1 MHQLHSKKRKILAA
15 LIATALTGT
24 SGVAWAK
31 DSDARFNRPGNDQ
44 LLQGERL
51 PTGVYITPDAAIGAT
66 FQPLNPDLPTNP
78 NFVSGQAVA
87 TTTSPD
93 GNSMLILT
101 SGYNRNNG
109 PTGARVAAESN
120 EYVFVYDISTGTP
133 IKRQVIPVPNTFNGI
148 VWNPNGREFY
158 VSGGVD
164 DDVHVYAA
172 QAGAWSEQ
180 AVIALGHNKT
190 GLGIN
195 VRPVAAGL
203 AVTEDG
209 KRLLVANIENDS
221 VSVIDLDTRTEIAE
235 LDIRPGKTDATQSG
249 QPGGSYPF
257 WVAVKGNTKAYI
269 TSQRDREVV
278 VLDIAGSQPAVVGRI
293 AVGGQPNKM
302 LLNRAQNRLYVANG
316 NSDSVSV
323 IDTATDRVQEEF
335 NITAPKRV
343 LPRADKLRGA
353 NPNSLALTPDERFLL
368 VTNGGTNSVAV
379 VKLGQSEDDASNN
392 NSADRGERENREDR
406 DKENT
411 VARQSRVI
419 GLIPTGWYPNS
430 VSLSKNG
437 DMLYVVNGKSN
448 AGPNP
453 GACRNTTSIATGSL
467 SACSANNQYVW
478 QLTKAGLLS
487 LPMPSEQELAQLTW
501 QVAKNNH
508 FPRTD
513 KYDEAQRTMAYLRDR
528 IKHVIYVVKENRTYD
543 QVLGDLEK
551 GNGDPGLTLFPE
563 PVSPN
568 HHDLARKYVTLDNFH
583 DSGEVSGDGWNW
595 TTAART
601 TDYTEKTVSV
611 NYGGRGFTYD
621 WEGANRNINVS
632 LPTSAERIA
641 QNPDTPSDPDLLAG
655 TTDVAAPDTAK
666 EAGAGYLWDGAL
678 RAGLTIRNYGFF
690 VDNLASSST
699 MTEEQLA
706 SPYANKMVQVG
717 ALKQALAPHT
727 DVYFRGYDMNNAD
740 FYLFKEWER
749 EFDQY
754 ASRGD
759 LPNLS
764 FVRLPHDHFGNYA
777 TAKFGVNTVETQMA
791 DNDYAIGLLVEKVAN
806 SRFRDNTLIFVVE
819 DDAQNGPDH
828 MDAHRSI
835 AYVIGPYVK
844 QGALVSEHYT
854 TVSMV
859 RTIEDILGIKPMGLT
874 DGLAMPM
881 AEVFETRKRPW
892 GYVAKVPEVLR
903 TTSLPLPERTAAVGP
918 SGSTP
923 SVAYRKPRRSAEY
936 WTSVMRGQDFSE
948 EDKLDEPRF
957 NRALWHGL
965 KDAPYPTGRN
975 GRDLSDERTKLL
987 KKLKL
992 GQR

>member
-1 MHQLHSKKRKILAA
+1 MHRLQIKRKTLVA
-15 LIATALTGT
+15 LIATAFTAT
-24 SGVAWAK
+24 SGVAVAK
-31 DSDARFNRPGNDQ
+31 DSDARFNKRGNDQ
-44 LLQGERL
+44 LLVGERL
-51 PTGVYITPDAAIGAT
+51 PTGVNITPKAARGAL
-66 FQPLNPDLPTNP
+66 FQTLNPDLPSKP
-78 NFVSGQAVA
+78 DFVVGQAVS

-93 GNSMLILT
+93 GNSMLVLT
-101 SGYNRNNG
+101 SGFNRNNG
-109 PTGARVAAESN
+109 PSGTRVAAESN

-133 IKRQVIPVPNTFNGI
+133 IKRQVIQVPNTFNGI
-148 VWNPNGREFY
+148 VWNPNGQEFY

-164 DDVHVYAA
+164 DNVHVYAL
-172 QAGAWSEQ
+172 QAGAWTEQ
-180 AVIALGHNKT
+180 GVIALGHSNV
-190 GLGIN
+190 GLGIS
-195 VRPVAAGL
+195 VRPVAAGM
-203 AVTEDG
+203 AVTQDG
-209 KRLLVANIENDS
+209 KRLLVANMQNDS
-221 VSVIDLDTRTEIAE
+221 ASVIDLGTRAEIAE
-235 LDIRPGKTDATQSG
+235 LDLRPGKNDTAQSG
-249 QPGGSYPF
+249 EPGGSYPF
-257 WVAVKGNTKAYI
+257 WVAIKGNDKAYI
-269 TSQRDREVV
+269 TSQRDREVI
-278 VLDIAGSQPAVVGRI
+278 VLDIAGTQPAVTGRI
-293 AVGGQPNKM
+293 TVGGQPNKM
-302 LLNRAQNRLYVANG
+302 LLNRGQNRLFVANG

-323 IDTATDRVQEEF
+323 IDTATDKVQEEF
-335 NITAPKRV
+335 NVTAPKRV
-343 LPRADKLRGA
+343 MPQADKLRGA

-379 VKLGQSEDDASNN
+379 VKLGQMENEASNN
-392 NSADRGERENREDR
+392 DFADRGEREDREDH
-406 DKENT
+406 DEENT
-411 VARQSRVI
+411 AARKSRVI

-430 VSLSKNG
+430 ASLSKNG
-437 DMLYVVNGKSN
+437 DTLYVVNGKSN

-487 LPMPSEQELAQLTW
+487 MPMPSERELAQLTW
-501 QVAKNNH
+501 QVAKNNN

-513 KYDEAQRTMAYLRDR
+513 KYDEAQKTMAYLRSK

-551 GNGDPGLTLFPE
+551 GNGDPSLTLFPE

-632 LPTSAERIA
+632 LPTPAERIA
-641 QNPDTPSDPDLLAG
+641 QNPLTPNDPDLLAG
-655 TTDVAAPDTAK
+655 TADVAAPDTAK

-690 VDNLASSST
+690 VGNLASSTT

-706 SPYANKMVQVG
+706 YPYANNVVQVG

-754 ASRGD
+754 AAKGD

-764 FVRLPHDHFGNYA
+764 FVRLPHDHLGNYA

-791 DNDYAIGLLVEKVAN
+791 DNDYALGLLVQKVAN

-881 AEVFETRKRPW
+881 AEVFTIKKRPW
-892 GYVAKVPEVLR
+892 SYVAKVPEVLR
-903 TTSLPLPERTAAVGP
+903 TTSLPLPERIAGST
-918 SGSTP
+918 STP
-923 SVAYRKPRRSAEY
+923 SQALAYNKPKRSAEY
-936 WTSVMRGQDFSE
+936 WTNVMGGQDFSV
-948 EDKLDEPRF
+948 EDNLDEPRF
-957 NRALWHGL
+957 NRALWQGL
-965 KDAPYPTGRN
+965 KDAPYPSERN
-975 GRDLSDERTKLL
+975 GRDLTEERAKLL
-987 KKLKL
+987 DKLSL
-992 GQR
+992 QQR

>member
-1 MHQLHSKKRKILAA
+1 MHQLHVKHKTLTV
-15 LIATALTGT
+15 LIATALTAS
-24 SGVAWAK
+24 SGIALAK
-31 DSDARFNRPGNDQ
+31 DSDTYFDRRDNDQ
-44 LLQGERL
+44 LLVGERL
-51 PTGVYITPDAAIGAT
+51 PTGVNITPKAARGALFET
-66 FQPLNPDLPTNP
+66 LNPDLPSNP
-78 NFVSGQAVA
+78 NFVAGQAVS

-109 PTGARVAAESN
+109 PTGTRVAAESN

-133 IKRQVIPVPNTFNGI
+133 IKRQVIQVPNTFNGI

-158 VSGGVD
+158 VSGGVND
-164 DDVHVYAA
+164 NVHVYA
-172 QAGAWSEQ
+172 QEAGAWTEQ
-180 AVIALGHNKT
+180 TAIALGHNNV

-195 VRPVAAGL
+195 VRPVAAGM
-203 AVTEDG
+203 AVTQDG
-209 KRLLVANIENDS
+209 KRLLVANMQNDS
-221 VSVIDLDTRTEIAE
+221 ASVIDLETRTEIAE
-235 LDIRPGKTDATQSG
+235 LDLRPGKNDAAQSG
-249 QPGGSYPF
+249 EPGGSYPF
-257 WVAVKGNTKAYI
+257 WVAIKGNNKAYI
-269 TSQRDREVV
+269 TSQRDREVI
-278 VLDIAGSQPAVVGRI
+278 VLDIAGIQPAVTGRI
-293 AVGGQPNKM
+293 TVGGQPNKM
-302 LLNRAQNRLYVANG
+302 LLNRGQNRLFVANG

-323 IDTATDRVQEEF
+323 IDTATDKVQEEF
-335 NITAPKRV
+335 NVTAPKRV
-343 LPRADKLRGA
+343 MPQADKLRGA

-379 VKLGQSEDDASNN
+379 VKLGQKENESSNK
-392 NSADRGERENREDR
+392 SLADREEREDR
-406 DKENT
+406 DGDAAGRK
-411 VARQSRVI
+411 SRVI

-430 VSLSKNG
+430 VSVSKNG
-437 DMLYVVNGKSN
+437 DTLYVVNGKSN

-453 GACRNTTSIATGSL
+453 DACRNTTSIATGSL
-467 SACSANNQYVW
+467 SACNANNQYVW
-478 QLTKAGLLS
+478 QLTKAGFLS

-501 QVAKNNH
+501 QVAKNNN

-513 KYDEAQRTMAYLRDR
+513 KYDEAQQTMAYLRGK

-551 GNGDPGLTLFPE
+551 GNGDPSLTIFPE

-568 HHDLARKYVTLDNFH
+568 HHALARKYVTLDNFH

-632 LPTSAERIA
+632 LPTPAERIA
-641 QNPDTPSDPDLLAG
+641 QNPATPADPDLLAG
-655 TTDVAAPDTAK
+655 TTDVAAPDTAQ

-690 VDNLASSST
+690 VGNLASSNT

-706 SPYANKMVQVG
+706 RPYANNVVQVG

-754 ASRGD
+754 AATGD

-764 FVRLPHDHFGNYA
+764 FVRFPHDHFGNYA

-791 DNDYAIGLLVEKVAN
+791 DNDYAVGLLVQKVAN

-874 DGLAMPM
+874 DGLATPM
-881 AEVFETRKRPW
+881 AEVFNIKKRPW
-892 GYVAKVPEVLR
+892 SYVAKVPEVLR
-903 TTSLPLPERTAAVGP
+903 TTSLPLPERTAAD
-918 SGSTP
+918 STSTP
-923 SVAYRKPRRSAEY
+923 IQPKRSAEY
-936 WTSVMRGQDFSE
+936 WATVMGGQDFSE

-957 NRALWHGL
+957 NRALWQGL
-965 KDAPYPTGRN
+965 KDAPYPTERN
-975 GRDLSDERTKLL
+975 GRDLSEERAKLL

>member
-1 MHQLHSKKRKILAA
+1 MHQQQVRRKTLAV
-15 LIATALTGT
+15 LIATAFTAT
-24 SGVAWAK
+24 SSVALAEE
-31 DSDARFNRPGNDQ
+31 SDARFNRRGSDQ
-44 LLQGERL
+44 LVGEKL
-51 PTGVYITPDAAIGAT
+51 PTGVNITPKAARGAV
-66 FQPLNPDLPTNP
+66 FQTLNPDLPTNP
-78 NFVSGQAVA
+78 DFVAGQAVS

-109 PTGARVAAESN
+109 PTGTRVAAESN

-133 IKRQVIPVPNTFNGI
+133 IKRQVLQVPNTFNGI

-158 VSGGVD
+158 VSGGIND
-164 DDVHVYAA
+164 NVHVFAL
-172 QAGAWSEQ
+172 QAGAWVAQ
-180 AVIALGHNKT
+180 TPIALGHNNA

-195 VRPVAAGL
+195 VRPVAAGM
-203 AVTEDG
+203 AVTQDG
-209 KRLLVANIENDS
+209 KRLLVANMQNDS
-221 VSVIDLDTRTEIAE
+221 ASVIDLDTRTEIAE
-235 LDIRPGKTDATQSG
+235 LDLRPGKNDAAQSG
-249 QPGGSYPF
+249 EPGGSYPF
-257 WVAVKGNTKAYI
+257 WVAIKGNNKAYI
-269 TSQRDREVV
+269 TSQRDREVI
-278 VLDIAGSQPAVVGRI
+278 VLDITAPQPAVTDRI

-302 LLNRAQNRLYVANG
+302 LLNRDQNRLFVANG

-323 IDTATDRVQEEF
+323 IDTASDKVQEEF

-343 LPRADKLRGA
+343 MPQADKLRGA

-379 VKLGQSEDDASNN
+379 VKLGQRENEASNN
-392 NSADRGERENREDR
+392 GFADQSGREARDEEDAVGR
-406 DKENT
+406 K
-411 VARQSRVI
+411 SRVI

-430 VSLSKNG
+430 VSVSKNG
-437 DMLYVVNGKSN
+437 DTLYVVNGKSN

-478 QLTKAGLLS
+478 QLTKAGFLS
-487 LPMPSEQELAQLTW
+487 LPMPTEQELAQLTW
-501 QVAKNNH
+501 QVAKNNN

-513 KYDEAQRTMAYLRDR
+513 KYDEAQQTMAFLRGK

-551 GNGDPGLTLFPE
+551 GNGDPSLTIFPE
-563 PVSPN
+563 PISPN
-568 HHDLARKYVTLDNFH
+568 HHALARDYVTLDNFH

-611 NYGGRGFTYD
+611 NYAGRGFTYD

-632 LPTSAERIA
+632 LPTTAERIA
-641 QNPDTPSDPDLLAG
+641 QNPATPNDPDLLPG
-655 TTDVAAPDTAK
+655 TADVAAPDTAK

-690 VDNLASSST
+690 VGNLASSAT

-706 SPYANKMVQVG
+706 SPYANNVVQVG

-754 ASRGD
+754 AAKGE

-764 FVRLPHDHFGNYA
+764 FVRLPHDHLGNYA
-777 TAKFGVNTVETQMA
+777 TAKFGVNTPETQMA
-791 DNDYAIGLLVEKVAN
+791 DNDYAIGLLVQKVAN
-806 SRFRDNTLIFVVE
+806 SRFKDNTLIFIVE

-874 DGLAMPM
+874 DGLATPM
-881 AEVFETRKRPW
+881 AEVFNIKKRPW
-892 GYVAKVPEVLR
+892 SYVAKVPEVLR
-903 TTSLPLPERTAAVGP
+903 TTSLPLPARTA
-918 SGSTP
+918 SDTTSTSSQP
-923 SVAYRKPRRSAEY
+923 MAYNKPKRSAEY
-936 WTSVMRGQDFSE
+936 WTSVMGGQDFSE

-957 NRALWHGL
+957 NRALWQGL
-965 KDAPYPTGRN
+965 KDAPYPSERN
-975 GRDLSDERTKLL
+975 GRDLSAGRAKLL

-992 GQR
+992 GQP